1 MKRAPV
7 KATKSVSHAGHV
19 KIVLICIQ
27 SGTASVTGKVTVGTK

>member
-19 KIVLICIQ
+19 KTVSIRIQ
-27 SGTASVTGKVTVGTK
+27 SGTASVTGKATVKTK